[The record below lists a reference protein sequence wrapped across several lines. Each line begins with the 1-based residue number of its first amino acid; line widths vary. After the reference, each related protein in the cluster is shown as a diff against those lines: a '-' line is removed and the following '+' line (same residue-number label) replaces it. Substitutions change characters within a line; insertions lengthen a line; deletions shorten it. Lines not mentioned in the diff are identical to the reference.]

1 MTEADEKMPRPPGEA
16 HLRTIAMPRDA
27 NPAGDIF
34 GGWTLSQMD
43 LAGATFA
50 AERAGGRVAT
60 VSVEAMKFL
69 HPIAVGD
76 EVSCFC
82 FSEDE
87 GSASVAVRIET
98 WTRSRGGKDAEKVTE
113 GTFTYVAIGEDGK
126 PRRLDDQEE

>member
-1 MTEADEKMPRPPGEA
+1 MTHDIPDPPGGA

-43 LAGATFA
+43 LAGAAFA
-50 AERAGGRVAT
+50 ADRAGGRVAT
-60 VSVEAMKFL
+60 VAIEAMKFL
-69 HPIAVGD
+69 RPIAVGD

-82 FSEDE
+82 SAEEE
-87 GSASVAVRIET
+87 GAASVRVKIET

-113 GTFTYVAIGEDGK
+113 GIFTFVALTDDGK
-126 PRRLDDQEE
+126 PRRLHEE

>member
-1 MTEADEKMPRPPGEA
+1 MSDTIPNPPGGA

-43 LAGATFA
+43 LAGATLA

-82 FSEDE
+82 TCEEE
-87 GSASVAVRIET
+87 GAASVTVKIET
-98 WTRSRGGKDAEKVTE
+98 WTRSRGGSDAEKVTE
-113 GTFTYVAIGEDGK
+113 GLFTYVAVTEDGK
-126 PRRLDDQEE
+126 PRRLDGD